1 MTLSLALVFL
11 FEEDLKVHVISVL
24 PMDLT
29 VKKLEK
35 YCNPPN

>member
-1 MTLSLALVFL
+1 MTLSVALVFL

-24 PMDLT
+24 QTDLT